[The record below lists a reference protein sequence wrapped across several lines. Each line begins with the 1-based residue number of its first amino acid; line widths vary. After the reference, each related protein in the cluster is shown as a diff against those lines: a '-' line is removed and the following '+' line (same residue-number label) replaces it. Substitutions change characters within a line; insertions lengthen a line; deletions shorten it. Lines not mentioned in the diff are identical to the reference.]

1 MMHNEGA
8 LCNSCQKYP
17 LLLQISHMTCII
29 AAVRLRKWW
38 WTGEIL
44 KKPTVYWHSLDNLP
58 RVICCIESYVKLCK
72 DWFQMVNKALFS
84 LFFFFIFGKVT
95 NMMKQFG
102 LVSCVSSI
110 TFRVTM

>member
-1 MMHNEGA
+1 M
-8 LCNSCQKYP
+8 CNTTPSTHGKGTK
-17 LLLQISHMTCII
+17 IN
-29 AAVRLRKWW
+29 
-38 WTGEIL
+38 
-44 KKPTVYWHSLDNLP
+44 KPTVIWPSLDNLP
-58 RVICCIESYVKLCK
+58 RVICCTESYVKLCK

-84 LFFFFIFGKVT
+84 LVFFLFGKVT